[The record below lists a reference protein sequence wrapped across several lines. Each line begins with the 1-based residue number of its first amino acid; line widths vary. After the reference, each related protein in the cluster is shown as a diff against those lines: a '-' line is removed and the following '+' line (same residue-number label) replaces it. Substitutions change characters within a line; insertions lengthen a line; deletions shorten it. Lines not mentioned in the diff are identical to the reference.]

1 MKITPETFKRWIE
14 NLNDANIDVCRR
26 WFGDGKTFPE
36 VYDYLMQSWTRDEVA
51 SAFLSVH

>member
-1 MKITPETFKRWIE
+1 MKMTHEVFARWIE

-51 SAFLSVH
+51 AAFMSV